1 MYGFVAGFFLAN
13 VLFKLDLYFMFLV
26 TITATLLGEV
36 EEHSMSLD

>member
-1 MYGFVAGFFLAN
+1 MYGFFFGFFLAN

-26 TITATLLGEV
+26 DIPTNLLVEV